1 VDARDGTSRSPCRVK
16 PWALRCGRRL
26 TRRER
31 RLAELAGRGLSN
43 AEIAERL
50 VVSVRTVESHLFRAM
65 QKLGVSDRREIA
77 SLIDS
82 A

>member
-1 VDARDGTSRSPCRVK
+1 MRPPIAEL
-16 PWALRCGRRL
+16 AGRAITL

-31 RLAELAGRGLSN
+31 QLAELAGRGLSN

-77 SLIDS
+77 SLIDPT
-82 A
+82 